1 LKPEAENVNADASQA
16 DPSEI
21 KTIKSKRVYPA
32 QLEGVVKV
40 PGDKSI
46 SQRVAMLASLAEG
59 TSRVTGYLMGEDARS
74 TLAAMEQMGAKA
86 EFKDDALYITGVSG
100 KLQPPAEPLN
110 MGNSGTGTRLLAG
123 LVAGAGIEVS
133 MVGDASLS
141 SRPMGRIRHPLELM
155 GAHIG
160 LTGKRGTLPMM
171 IVGGNLQGTGYLL
184 PMASAQV
191 KSCILLAGLY
201 AEGKTTVIEPRPTRD
216 HTEKLFQ
223 ALDIPIEINGLE
235 ISIQGFGKEGPK
247 FKARDFVVPGDFSSA
262 AFWIVAVA
270 VRPGAELTLEKVGLN
285 PRRTAL
291 LDVMKRMGAEID
303 VAVTEEKGDPYG
315 TIKVRGAKLRG
326 TVIEGDE
333 IPNLI
338 DELPIIA
345 VAGALAEGET
355 DIRDAAELRVKES
368 DRIAE
373 MVKNLRLFGVS
384 VEEKDDGMVVS
395 GPTSLKTPTDVID
408 SHGDHR
414 IAMSIAVLNS
424 FGDGAV
430 TIDNVSC
437 VDTSYPEFWQHM
449 EQLGGKVESV

>member
-1 LKPEAENVNADASQA
+1 MSSKKVF
-16 DPSEI
+16 PS
-21 KTIKSKRVYPA
+21 SLGGSVR
-32 QLEGVVKV
+32 V

-46 SQRVAMLASLAEG
+46 SQRVAMLASLADG
-59 TSRVTGYLMGEDARS
+59 TSKVTGYLNGEDARS

-86 EFKDDALYITGVSG
+86 EFRDGALYITGVAG
-100 KLQPPAEPLN
+100 RLRLPAEPLD

-123 LVAGAGIEVS
+123 LVAGAGVEVS
-133 MVGDASLS
+133 MVGDESLS

-171 IVGGNLQGTGYLL
+171 ICGGKLQGIGYLL

-216 HTEKLFQ
+216 HTEKLFE
-223 ALDIPIEINGLE
+223 ALGVPISINGLE
-235 ISIQGFGKEGPK
+235 ISIEGYGSDGPH
-247 FKARDFVVPGDFSSA
+247 FAAREFVVPGDFSSA

-270 VRPGAELTLEKVGLN
+270 SRPDAELVIEGAGLN

-291 LDVMKRMGAEID
+291 LDVMKRMGAGVD
-303 VAVTEEKGDPYG
+303 VTVTEEKGDPYG
-315 TIKVRGAKLRG
+315 TIRVRGARLKG

-345 VAGALAEGET
+345 VAAALAEGRTE
-355 DIRDAAELRVKES
+355 IRDAAELRVKES

-373 MVKNLRLFGVS
+373 MVKNLRLFGVE
-384 VEEKDDGMVVS
+384 VEERDDGMIVS
-395 GPTSLKTPTDVID
+395 GPAVLHTPDAAID
-408 SHGDHR
+408 CHGDHR
-414 IAMSIAVLNS
+414 IAMSMAVLNTFS
-424 FGDGAV
+424 DGV
-430 TIDNVSC
+430 LEIDNVAC
-437 VDTSYPEFWQHM
+437 VNTSYPEFWQHM
-449 EQLGGKVESV
+449 EQLGGRVE

>member
-1 LKPEAENVNADASQA
+1 MFFSEAGGEKIIMN
-16 DPSEI
+16 
-21 KTIKSKRVYPA
+21 SKKIFPA
-32 QLEGVVKV
+32 KLSGSVRV

-46 SQRVAMLASLAEG
+46 SQRVALLASLASG
-59 TSRVTGYLMGEDARS
+59 TSKVTGYLNGEDARS
-74 TLAAMEQMGAKA
+74 TLSAMEQMGAKA
-86 EFKDDALYITGVSG
+86 EFKDDALYITGVAG
-100 KLQPPAEPLN
+100 KLQQPDEPLD

-123 LVAGAGIEVS
+123 LVAGAGIEVT
-133 MVGDASLS
+133 MVGDESLS
-141 SRPMGRIRHPLELM
+141 SRPMGRIRQPLELM

-171 IVGGNLQGTGYLL
+171 ICGGKLQGIGYLL

-191 KSCILLAGLY
+191 KSCVLLAGLF

-223 ALDIPIEINGLE
+223 ALGIPIKINGLE
-235 ISIQGFGKEGPK
+235 ISIEGFGAEGPQY
-247 FKARDFVVPGDFSSA
+247 KARDFVVPGDFSSA
-262 AFWIVAVA
+262 AFWIVAIA
-270 VRPGAELTLEKVGLN
+270 ARPGAELTLENVGLN

-291 LDVMKRMGAEID
+291 LDVMRRMGADIE
-303 VAVTEEKGDPYG
+303 VTVTEEQGDPYG
-315 TIKVRGAKLRG
+315 TIKVRGAQLKG

-345 VAGALAEGET
+345 VAGALAEGQTE
-355 DIRDAAELRVKES
+355 IRDAAELRVKES

-373 MVKNLRLFGVS
+373 VVKNLRLFGVE
-384 VEEKDDGMVVS
+384 VDEKDDGMIVT
-395 GPTSLKTPTDVID
+395 GPTDLKTPAAAID

-414 IAMSIAVLNS
+414 IAMSIAILNS
-424 FGDGAV
+424 FSDGPL
-430 TIDNVSC
+430 TIENVGC

-449 EQLGGKVESV
+449 EALGGREE

>member
-1 LKPEAENVNADASQA
+1 MS
-16 DPSEI
+16 
-21 KTIKSKRVYPA
+21 SKKVFPA
-32 QLEGVVKV
+32 ALSGAVRV

-59 TSRVTGYLMGEDARS
+59 TSKVMGYLNGEDARS
-74 TLAAMEQMGAKA
+74 TLSAMEQMGACA
-86 EFKDDALYITGVSG
+86 EFKDDALYITGVAG
-100 KLQPPAEPLN
+100 QLQTPEEPLD

-123 LVAGAGIEVS
+123 IVAGSGVQAS
-133 MVGDASLS
+133 MVGDDSLS

-160 LTGKRGTLPMM
+160 LTGEKGTLPMM
-171 IVGGNLQGTGYLL
+171 ICGGKLKGIGYLL

-191 KSCILLAGLY
+191 KSCVLLAGLY
-201 AEGKTTVIEPRPTRD
+201 AEGKTTVVEPRPTRD
-216 HTEKLFQ
+216 HTEKLFE
-223 ALDIPIEINGLE
+223 ALGIPVQINGLE
-235 ISIQGFGKEGPK
+235 ISIEGYGAKGPQL
-247 FKARDFVVPGDFSSA
+247 KARDFVVPGDFSSA

-270 VRPGAELTLEKVGLN
+270 ARPGAELVIENVGLN

-291 LDVMKRMGAEID
+291 LDVMKRMGADIE
-303 VAVTEEKGDPYG
+303 VTVTEATGDPYG
-315 TIKVRGAKLRG
+315 TIRVRGAQLKG

-373 MVKNLRLFGVS
+373 MVKNLRSFGVE
-384 VEEKDDGMVVS
+384 VEEKEDGMVVS
-395 GPTSLKTPTDVID
+395 GPSTLKTPNAVID

-414 IAMSIAVLNS
+414 IAMSIAVLNTFS
-424 FGDGAV
+424 DGPV
-430 TIDNVSC
+430 TIENVGC
-437 VDTSYPEFWQHM
+437 VNTSYPEFWQHM
-449 EQLGGKVESV
+449 ERLGGQVG

>member
-1 LKPEAENVNADASQA
+1 MN
-16 DPSEI
+16 
-21 KTIKSKRVYPA
+21 SKKVFPA
-32 QLEGVVKV
+32 KLEGTVKV

-59 TSRVTGYLMGEDARS
+59 TSKVSGYLNGEDARS
-74 TLAAMEQMGAKA
+74 TLSAMEQMGAKA
-86 EFKDDALYITGVSG
+86 DFRDDALYITGVAG
-100 KLQPPAEPLN
+100 KLQKPAEALN

-123 LVAGAGIEVS
+123 LVAGAGVEVA
-133 MVGDASLS
+133 MVGDDSLS

-155 GAHIG
+155 GAGIG
-160 LTGKRGTLPMM
+160 LSGKKGTLPMM
-171 IVGGNLQGTGYLL
+171 ISGGRLEGIGYLL

-191 KSCILLAGLY
+191 KSCVLLAGLF
-201 AEGKTTVIEPRPTRD
+201 AKGKTTVIEPRPTRD

-223 ALDIPIEINGLE
+223 ALDIPITIDGLE
-235 ISIQGFGKEGPK
+235 ISIEGFGEEGPK

-270 VRPGAELTLEKVGLN
+270 SRPGAELTIDNVGLN

-291 LDVMKRMGAEID
+291 LDVMQRMGADIEIT
-303 VAVTEEKGDPYG
+303 VTEAKGDPYG
-315 TIKVRGAKLRG
+315 NIKVRGAQLKG

-338 DELPIIA
+338 DELPVIA
-345 VAGALAEGET
+345 VAGALAEGQTE
-355 DIRDAAELRVKES
+355 IRDAAELRVKES

-373 MVKNLRLFGVS
+373 MVKNLKLFGVD
-384 VEEKDDGMVVS
+384 VEEKSDGMVVT
-395 GPTSLKTPTDVID
+395 GPTHLKTPDVVID

-414 IAMSIAVLNS
+414 IAMSMAVLNS
-424 FGDGAV
+424 FSDGAI

-449 EQLGGKVESV
+449 EKLGGHVQ

>member
-1 LKPEAENVNADASQA
+1 MDASQTDKSA
-16 DPSEI
+16 I
-21 KTIKSKRVYPA
+21 KNLKSKIVHPA
-32 QLEGVVKV
+32 KLEGTIKV

-59 TSRVTGYLMGEDARS
+59 TSKVTGYLNGEDARS
-74 TLAAMEQMGAKA
+74 TLSAMEQMGAKA
-86 EFKDDALYITGVSG
+86 EFCDDALYITGVAG
-100 KLQPPAEPLN
+100 QLRQPDEPLD

-133 MVGDASLS
+133 MIGDESLS

-171 IVGGNLQGTGYLL
+171 ICGGKLKGIGYLL

-191 KSCILLAGLY
+191 KSCILLAGLF
-201 AEGKTTVIEPRPTRD
+201 AEGKTTVVEPRPTRD

-223 ALDIPIEINGLE
+223 LLGIPIEIKGLE
-235 ISIQGFGKEGPK
+235 ISIVGFGSDGPR
-247 FKARDFVVPGDFSSA
+247 FKARDFNVPGDFSSA

-270 VRPGAELTLEKVGLN
+270 ARPGAQLEMENVGLN

-291 LDVMKRMGAEID
+291 LDVMKRMGADIEIT
-303 VAVTEEKGDPYG
+303 VTEGQGDPCG
-315 TIKVRGAKLRG
+315 NIKVCGSRLKG
-326 TVIEGDE
+326 TVIKGDE

-345 VAGALAEGET
+345 VAGALAEGQT

-373 MVKNLRLFGVS
+373 MVKTLRLFGVE
-384 VEEKDDGMVVS
+384 VEEKDDGMVVTGGAS
-395 GPTSLKTPTDVID
+395 VKTPAVALD

-414 IAMSIAVLNS
+414 IAMSMAILNS
-424 FGDGAV
+424 FGDKPA
-430 TIDNVSC
+430 TIENVGC

-449 EQLGGKVESV
+449 EQLGGKVE